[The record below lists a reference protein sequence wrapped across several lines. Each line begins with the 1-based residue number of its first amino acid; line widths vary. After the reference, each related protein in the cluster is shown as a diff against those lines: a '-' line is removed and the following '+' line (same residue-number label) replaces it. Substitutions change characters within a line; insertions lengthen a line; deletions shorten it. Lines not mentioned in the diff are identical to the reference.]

1 MADVNTA
8 WLNNL
13 KEQINA
19 IPDCQSLNKLIA
31 WLKEQFQE
39 LIDDI
44 VNQISK
50 LVGLIIP
57 PTSLSKIIKYLKNL
71 ATQYLGPYL
80 AAIRQLAQMIRAFAE
95 VLAAIQ
101 NKLANLHCSVS
112 PATIV
117 SQLKTQLSTA
127 AYQRLYA
134 GNSSLAQLTDLA
146 QKLKAGVPPL
156 NIIASQLG
164 VSVDSLPAIA
174 NQYGGSLPFMSAM
187 LDKFQPAVVPTVPV
201 ITVPETPTTI
211 TLDNPAPTIESVY
224 KTSGGGAG
232 GPAAGNTGVTINGT
246 GFLEGATVTIGSEC
260 VGVQLLSSTVL
271 ICITEAT
278 PIGTYDVVVT
288 NTDGQSA
295 TKLNGWTY
303 S

>member
-1 MADVNTA
+1 VEGRKNASWDTRCPDSRCFRRNDVGTSCGRHVDCISCAD
-8 WLNNL
+8 
-13 KEQINA
+13 
-19 IPDCQSLNKLIA
+19 C
-31 WLKEQFQE
+31 
-39 LIDDI
+39 
-44 VNQISK
+44 
-50 LVGLIIP
+50 
-57 PTSLSKIIKYLKNL
+57 
-71 ATQYLGPYL
+71 
-80 AAIRQLAQMIRAFAE
+80 FAE

-117 SQLKTQLSTA
+117 SQLKTQLSSA

-134 GNSSLAQLTDLA
+134 GSSSLAQLTTLA
-146 QKLKAGVPPL
+146 QNLRAGVPPL

-211 TLDNPAPTIESVY
+211 TLDNPAPTIDSAAI
-224 KTSGGGAG
+224 TSIGGTTSTSAG
-232 GPAAGNTGVTINGT
+232 GTSVTIIGT
-246 GFLEGATVTIGSEC
+246 GFLTGATVTIGSEC
-260 VGVQLLSSTVL
+260 TDVIVSSASS
-271 ICITEAT
+271 ITCVTDAT
-278 PIGTYDVVVT
+278 PIGTYDVVVS
-288 NTDGQSA
+288 NNDGQSA
-295 TKLNGWTY
+295 TLLNAWTY

>member
-19 IPDCQSLNKLIA
+19 IPDCNSLNKLIA
-31 WLKEQFQE
+31 WMKEMFQE
-39 LIDDI
+39 LIDNI
-44 VNQISK
+44 VNQIAK

-80 AAIRQLAQMIRAFAE
+80 AAIRQLAQMIKAFAE

-101 NKLANLHCSVS
+101 NKLANLHCSIS
-112 PATIV
+112 SKTII
-117 SQLKTQLSTA
+117 SQLKTQLTTA
-127 AYQRLYA
+127 AYQKLYA
-134 GNSSLAQLTDLA
+134 GNSTLAQLTDIA
-146 QKLKAGVPPL
+146 QKLKAGVPTL
-156 NIIASQLG
+156 DIIAQSFG
-164 VSVDSLPAIA
+164 VSKASLPAIA
-174 NQYGGSLPFMSAM
+174 DQYGGTLPFMSAM
-187 LDKFQPAVVPTVPV
+187 LDKYQPAEVPTVPSV
-201 ITVPETPTTI
+201 TVPETPTEI

-232 GPAAGNTGVTINGT
+232 GPAAGNSGVTINGS
-246 GFLEGATVTIGSEC
+246 GFIDGATVTIGSEC
-260 VGVQLLSSTVL
+260 IGVQWLSATVL
-271 ICITEAT
+271 ICVTEAT
-278 PIGTYDVVVT
+278 PAGVYDVVVT
-288 NTDGQSA
+288 NPDGQSA
-295 TKLNGWTY
+295 TKLKAWTY